1 MEIKIEPIPSKK
13 SVSVR
18 LDQTTIAMIKQIA
31 DEQRQVNPSI
41 KDSDVYRT
49 AIKVFLSELYPKRIQ
64 NSKGS

>member
-1 MEIKIEPIPSKK
+1 MEIKIEPIPSKQ

-18 LDQTTIAMIKQIA
+18 LDKTTIAMIKQIA

-49 AIKVFLSELYPKRIQ
+49 AINVFLSELYPKRIQ